1 MNKRW
6 IYVCVLLCCL
16 VALSYYNKFL
26 QNRYLSLVIFFGGLS
41 FLIYVADVL
50 GVKTPL
56 SSLVR
61 GRMSRKLLLKLNLV
75 SGIPGII
82 VGTLAMFVWRLPA
95 SKAVI
100 IFFLPLVIGQT
111 FFLSVVDF
119 GSCNKLRYK
128 DWINLLLLGF
138 GIAFCLLFVQLGI
151 WM

>member
-82 VGTLAMFVWRLPA
+82 VGTLAMFV
-95 SKAVI
+95 
-100 IFFLPLVIGQT
+100 
-111 FFLSVVDF
+111 
-119 GSCNKLRYK
+119 
-128 DWINLLLLGF
+128 
-138 GIAFCLLFVQLGI
+138 
-151 WM
+151 